1 MGYDYTPLLLK
12 GIMKKDFKRK
22 RTVRTAYVPVAY
34 DNEGFVEPVE
44 YHGSAHL
51 TALSQANALLKVS
64 TGVNKILKGS
74 VVYVRQI

>member
-1 MGYDYTPLLLK
+1 MRT
-12 GIMKKDFKRK
+12 DFRRK
-22 RTVRTAYVPVAY
+22 RGARTAYVPVKY

-51 TALSQANALLKVS
+51 ASLAQADALLKVP
-64 TGVNKILKGS
+64 TNVKEIIKGS